1 MIAFAGS
8 GAMART
14 IYSLWTVQFDGKQ
27 TAVQAVV
34 YRTVFASWLS
44 PRDASLAFAVC
55 FVLFWYAVLA
65 ALYRRNLIL
74 KV

>member
-1 MIAFAGS
+1 MVAFFGS

-14 IYSLWTVQFDGKQ
+14 IYSLWTVQYDGKDI
-27 TAVQAVV
+27 AVQAAV
-34 YRTVFASWLS
+34 YKAVFASWLE

-65 ALYRRNLIL
+65 ALYRRNWIL